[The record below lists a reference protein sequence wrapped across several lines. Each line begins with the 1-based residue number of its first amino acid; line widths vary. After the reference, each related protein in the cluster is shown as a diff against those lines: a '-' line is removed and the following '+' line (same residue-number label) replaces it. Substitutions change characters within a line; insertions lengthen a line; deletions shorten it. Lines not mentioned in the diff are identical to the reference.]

1 MTKTFF
7 EKKENP
13 LTRVSMLK
21 CMEMLD
27 KGSERNRKKKKE
39 EMQAHPI
46 NCFNIHAER
55 LQAGENKRPL

>member
-1 MTKTFF
+1 
-7 EKKENP
+7 
-13 LTRVSMLK
+13 MLK

-55 LQAGENKRPL
+55 LRAGENKRPL